1 MAYDSSYPSLLES
14 SDIDGGFVAV
24 LTYLR
29 CILLTVD
36 HPELTH
42 RILHYLLAIP
52 KKPANG
58 SSSSRPARPA
68 TLARRRKSETLVR
81 KQAENPEDFS
91 PGLYTLV
98 DMILGGLESHSQQ
111 TVAATL
117 RLLDTIL
124 SRRHQYC
131 VPGLIK
137 ANILQPEDMRRSIS
151 AHDRNVDT
159 LLSMAENLMEEDT
172 DLCYDSHLQDAR
184 VLLEDHVC
192 STDLLSLPSSGAIL
206 DHQSL
211 PQSQLDWSNPIEG
224 HTIDPA
230 DPLLR
235 SMLLLLKRFFSNNSE
250 TNLALTQALSSLA
263 SCGHLNLE
271 GWLLDR
277 CTGTETPTGD
287 SAASPI
293 NIEFA
298 LKSSET
304 QPDNKVLSDTPHTE
318 DRAFA
323 HRTVSTSPILQT
335 LDSLVAQ
342 VNHFRQEIEDFEV
355 YLMERKHVFK
365 VGEEI
370 EGVTTDAPT
379 SSSPARA
386 SKAIPLN
393 KARASGQML
402 SISERLLSNDNSVS
416 VSRASSPRGRQYN
429 TPSAPALVG
438 RLSHLQISPSP
449 SPSKDS
455 TASPLQHDSFS
466 STPSKNTGHPTGP
479 ANAMRQQIKIPRSV
493 SNRRNHSLDI
503 GSSEAS
509 STRSEPTEPGSDQR
523 PEVVE
528 VSLSKILANVLI
540 LHEFLLELAAIV
552 EVRASLFGEVSFD

>member
-1 MAYDSSYPSLLES
+1 M
-14 SDIDGGFVAV
+14 AV

-52 KKPANG
+52 KKPAIG

-68 TLARRRKSETLVR
+68 TLARRRKSETLIR
-81 KQAENPEDFS
+81 KQAETPEEFS

-98 DMILGGLESHSQQ
+98 DMILGGLKSHSQQ
-111 TVAATL
+111 TTAATL

-137 ANILQPEDMRRSIS
+137 PRLLQPEDMKRSIS

-159 LLSMAENLMEEDT
+159 LLNMAENLIEEEDT
-172 DLCYDSHLQDAR
+172 DSCYDSHLQDAR

-192 STDLLSLPSSGAIL
+192 STDLLSLPSSGAVL
-206 DHQSL
+206 DQQNLS
-211 PQSQLDWSNPIEG
+211 QRQLDWPNPIEG

-230 DPLLR
+230 DPLLQ
-235 SMLLLLKRFFSNNSE
+235 SMLFLLDHFFSNNIE
-250 TNLALTQALSSLA
+250 TNLSLTQALSSLA

-271 GWLLDR
+271 GWFLDG
-277 CTGTETPTGD
+277 CTRTIGD
-287 SAASPI
+287 NAASPI
-293 NIEFA
+293 NLEFA
-298 LKSSET
+298 LKSSEA
-304 QPDNKVLSDTPHTE
+304 QLDNKALSDNSHTE
-318 DRAFA
+318 DQAFTD
-323 HRTVSTSPILQT
+323 RTVSTSPILQS

-342 VNHFRQEIEDFEV
+342 VSHFRQEIEDFEV

-370 EGVTTDAPT
+370 EGVTKDATP
-379 SSSPARA
+379 SSSPARG

-393 KARASGQML
+393 KARGSGQML
-402 SISERLLSNDNSVS
+402 SISERLQSNNNSVS
-416 VSRASSPRGRQYN
+416 VSRASSPRGRQHN

-438 RLSHLQISPSP
+438 RLSHLRISPSP

-455 TASPLQHDSFS
+455 TASPLRRDSFS
-466 STPSKNTGHPTGP
+466 SIPSKITGHPTGP
-479 ANAMRQQIKIPRSV
+479 ANELRQQIKIPRSI
-493 SNRRNHSLDI
+493 SRRRNRSLDI

-509 STRSEPTEPGSDQR
+509 STRSEPIEPGFDQR
-523 PEVVE
+523 PDVVE